1 MKERPI
7 LFSGPMVR
15 AILEGKKT
23 QTRRVVRP
31 QPILKPCAD
40 EKVGHAW
47 HWKKG
52 RREAI
57 WWEKIATPMS
67 MLQHCP
73 YGGPGDRL
81 WVRET
86 WYSVAENDQLKPT
99 KMPHGPNSE
108 QHWGYVAGLYNKFSG
123 KVGKPGK
130 PQWAGKTR
138 ASIHMPRWASRLTLE
153 VTGVR
158 VERLQDITEDDI
170 VAEGISLI
178 KGKGWHNPVDNRCYP
193 RAEWAFQYLW
203 DSINAKRGFG
213 WEVNPWVWVVSFPR
227 MDSGK
232 ETSP

>member
-1 MKERPI
+1 MKQRPI

-31 QPILKPCAD
+31 QPVLKPCAD

-57 WWEKIATPMS
+57 WWEKIATPIS

-86 WYSVAENDQLKPT
+86 WQTSRQYDDTKP
-99 KMPHGPNSE
+99 SE
-108 QHWGYVAGLYNKFSG
+108 IPEDSSLWYAADWTSIRRLGQ
-123 KVGKPGK
+123 KPGK
-130 PQWAGKTR
+130 TR
-138 ASIHMPRWASRLTLE
+138 PSIFMPRWASRLMLE
-153 VTGVR
+153 VVEAR
-158 VERLQDITEDDI
+158 AERLQDISEDDAR
-170 VAEGISLI
+170 AEGVSPDGYI
-178 KGKGWHNPVDNRCYP
+178 KARPVTYH
-193 RAEWAFQYLW
+193 EGEFQHTAFRDTFRGLW

-213 WEVNPWVWVVSFPR
+213 WDVNPWIWVVSF
-227 MDSGK
+227 K
-232 ETSP
+232 KNSP

>member
-73 YGGPGDRL
+73 YGVPGDWL

-86 WYSVAENDQLKPT
+86 WGIGAEFDICKPSDVLSRM
-99 KMPHGPNSE
+99 K
-108 QHWGYVAGLYNKFSG
+108 SG
-123 KVGKPGK
+123 KRPEVTYKADNPELMFYRWR
-130 PQWAGKTR
+130 P
-138 ASIHMPRWASRLTLE
+138 SIHMPRWASRLTLGVVE
-153 VTGVR
+153 VR
-158 VERLQDITEDDI
+158 AERLQDISEDDAR
-170 VAEGISLI
+170 AEGVSPDGYI
-178 KGKGWHNPVDNRCYP
+178 KARPVTYH
-193 RAEWAFQYLW
+193 EGEFQHTAFRDTFRGLW

-213 WEVNPWVWVVSFPR
+213 WDVNPWIWVVSF
-227 MDSGK
+227 K
-232 ETSP
+232 KNSP